1 MEELLQCL
9 RELELPANQLGMSY
23 YYRTQLII
31 LHRVL
36 DMVKSAIAEAE
47 NGLRLWDVEDI

>member
-9 RELELPANQLGMSY
+9 RELELPANQLGMAY

-31 LHRVL
+31 LHRLL